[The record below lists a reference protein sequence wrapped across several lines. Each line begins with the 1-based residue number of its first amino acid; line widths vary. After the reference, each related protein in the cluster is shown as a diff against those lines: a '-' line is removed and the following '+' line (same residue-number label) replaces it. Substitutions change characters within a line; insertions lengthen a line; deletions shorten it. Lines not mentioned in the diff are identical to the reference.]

1 MRPATTPRVT
11 AAVLADAATRLLG
24 TVVQFVEDHTIGAAV
39 YRPRLEAFQT
49 IDGEDLGPDDGTIV
63 SLLPH
68 GVTARDLVEQ
78 YGTPGKAAAAL
89 NAQLRAEYRAAGQ

>member
-1 MRPATTPRVT
+1 MRPATTPRVS

-39 YRPRLEAFQT
+39 YRERLDMFQT
-49 IDGEDLGPDDGTIV
+49 VDGEDLGPDDGTIV
-63 SLLPH
+63 PLLPH

-78 YGTPGKAAAAL
+78 YGTPGRAAAAL
-89 NAQLRAEYRAAGQ
+89 NRQLRAEWSA